1 MRMPSIERGDR
12 RTQLQAEYR
21 AAVHRLALADETDDE
36 RRKRMGRWKV
46 AEAVQALRGIG
57 IDPILGR
64 IP

>member
-1 MRMPSIERGDR
+1 MRLPSIERR
-12 RTQLQAEYR
+12 IRFQAEYR
-21 AAVHRLALADETDDE
+21 DAVHRLAVADELDDE
-36 RRKRMGRWKV
+36 RRKRMARWKV